1 LLASGTFRGS
11 EARLRGAPEGVS
23 VDATLSDYECM
34 VMNSEKG
41 IYVLCSAPDS
51 TERAVNALLSA
62 GLPRNEI
69 VVISSEPLEQYRFA
83 ELSKVEMP
91 WLVACGAILGGIGG
105 FLLASLTQKSYA
117 IHTGGM
123 PVVTLWTDGIIT
135 YELTM
140 LGAILTTSVVFL
152 LTAPL
157 LHRNHPPYDPQVSKG
172 KVMVGINSVPDALR
186 NKITE
191 LLKEIGEI
199 RQYG

>member
-1 LLASGTFRGS
+1 
-11 EARLRGAPEGVS
+11 
-23 VDATLSDYECM
+23 
-34 VMNSEKG
+34 MNSENG
-41 IYVLCSAPDS
+41 IYVLCSAPEA

-62 GLPRNEI
+62 GMPRQEI

-83 ELSKVEMP
+83 EFGKVQMP
-91 WLVACGAILGGIGG
+91 WLVVCGAIIGGIGG
-105 FLLASLTQKSYA
+105 FLLAALTQKSYA
-117 IHTGGM
+117 ISTGGM
-123 PVVTLWTDGIIT
+123 PIVTLWTDGIIT

-157 LHRNHPPYDPQVSKG
+157 LRRNHRPYDPQVSKG

-199 RQYG
+199 RQ

>member
-1 LLASGTFRGS
+1 
-11 EARLRGAPEGVS
+11 
-23 VDATLSDYECM
+23 M
-34 VMNSEKG
+34 VMNSENG
-41 IYVLCSAPDS
+41 IYVLCSAPDA

-62 GLPRNEI
+62 GMPRKEI

-83 ELSKVEMP
+83 EFGKVQMP
-91 WLVACGAILGGIGG
+91 WLVVCGAIVGGIGG

-117 IHTGGM
+117 IVTGGM
-123 PVVTLWTDGIIT
+123 PIVTLWTDGIIT

-157 LHRNHPPYDPQVSKG
+157 LRRNHRPYDPQVSKG

-199 RQYG
+199 RQ